1 MRSTLAW
8 LMTGI
13 RSAAVESLLASI
25 WASTCWNVPMGRA
38 LPTPWRNSSN
48 MNGEALRGSHRESN
62 HRSLEMTIAGDWDV
76 TIKTPIG
83 SLAVEY
89 SFSDTATGLSG
100 TAMLKGDTVELQD
113 ISQSGDRLTWR
124 QQVTKPMRLNLE
136 FDVTILGDQMSGH
149 SRAGRLPRSAVT
161 GTRRV

>member
-1 MRSTLAW
+1 
-8 LMTGI
+8 
-13 RSAAVESLLASI
+13 
-25 WASTCWNVPMGRA
+25 
-38 LPTPWRNSSN
+38 
-48 MNGEALRGSHRESN
+48 
-62 HRSLEMTIAGDWDV
+62 MTIAGDWDV

-136 FDVTILGDQMSGH
+136 FDVTILPQ
-149 SRAGRLPRSAVT
+149 RLSIR
-161 GTRRV
+161 GCR